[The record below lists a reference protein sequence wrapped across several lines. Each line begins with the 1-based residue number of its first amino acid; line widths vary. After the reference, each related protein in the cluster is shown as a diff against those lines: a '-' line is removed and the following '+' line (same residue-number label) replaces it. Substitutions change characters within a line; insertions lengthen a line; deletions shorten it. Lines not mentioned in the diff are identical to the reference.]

1 MDKYNKILR
10 KVEQRLGNTTTYDF
24 QLEDLGREL
33 LGSDFRGVFPLD
45 RIPIILVNGYYIINL
60 DKSYEPCSH
69 WCAFVKDKKKS
80 IFYDSFGR
88 TQELKKI
95 PELSRLN
102 FSFTDDDSEQFK
114 TETNCGAR
122 CISWCILHYLYGDQ
136 VALSI

>member
-1 MDKYNKILR
+1 MDKYERILR

-33 LGSDFRGVFPLD
+33 LGSNFRGVYPLD
-45 RIPIILVNGYYIINL
+45 RIPEKILSGYYIVNL
-60 DKSYEPCSH
+60 DKSYEPGSH
-69 WCAFVKDKKKS
+69 WCAFVKNKSRS

-88 TQELKKI
+88 TQELKKM

-102 FSFTDDDSEQFK
+102 FIFTEDDSEQ
-114 TETNCGAR
+114 TREETNCGAR
-122 CISWCILHYLYGDQ
+122 CISWCILHYLYGDL